1 MPHTNKQALTKLV
14 LDEAIAAV
22 AEQEFNRLRRITNDD
37 VQLAENINAALDSLA
52 KLQYGVKPEY
62 NEWDALFY
70 LTWYQ
75 PRQINLAL
83 TILPGLYEDARTDLG
98 ANFSLHI
105 IDVGYGALAIQFAMA
120 ILATEYQLEGKDVTV
135 NGIDPSEPMK
145 KIGEALWLEFWSIL
159 SGHPDLSDLSRVCDY
174 ITNNCGFFDS
184 HTSYCCFDGGFSRVN
199 PRPVCWIMAVHAI
212 YESNKDKIKRAL
224 QALQGQYS
232 PSVILVTAHE
242 SKRGIA
248 RYVTGEGFRFNKL
261 DSAELKFHGELRET
275 TEWRR
280 CLVNRL
286 RENPLNSVA
295 GLLFSPVEWAPHN
308 HKTTL
313 CKILGGG

>member
-37 VQLAENINAALDSLA
+37 VQLAENVNAALDSLA

-120 ILATEYQLEGKDVTV
+120 ILATEYQLEGKDVT
-135 NGIDPSEPMK
+135 
-145 KIGEALWLEFWSIL
+145 
-159 SGHPDLSDLSRVCDY
+159 
-174 ITNNCGFFDS
+174 
-184 HTSYCCFDGGFSRVN
+184 
-199 PRPVCWIMAVHAI
+199 
-212 YESNKDKIKRAL
+212 
-224 QALQGQYS
+224 
-232 PSVILVTAHE
+232 
-242 SKRGIA
+242 
-248 RYVTGEGFRFNKL
+248 GEGFRFNKL